1 MIEDQK
7 WNQLEHHQKCFEI
20 GCKGKYFHAYAFICP
35 YRIFQRNIWNAWVRD
50 YCNCKKVNTSI
61 VFYHDWQLQQDS
73 WGYCMAQSVVWIIIN
88 VNITFL
94 ILKSSS
100 TYYEMLILQD
110 QNMLLI
116 WGWRHFMANTDAFQ
130 I

>member
-1 MIEDQK
+1 
-7 WNQLEHHQKCFEI
+7 
-20 GCKGKYFHAYAFICP
+20 
-35 YRIFQRNIWNAWVRD
+35 
-50 YCNCKKVNTSI
+50 
-61 VFYHDWQLQQDS
+61 
-73 WGYCMAQSVVWIIIN
+73 MAQSVVWIIIN
-88 VNITFL
+88 VNIIFL